1 MTEGSTVSQ
10 SFLEG
15 DEENWLRRALAGSIP
30 RHIGFIMDGN
40 GRWAQKQGLL
50 RAEGHRAGVESL
62 RALVPALIN
71 LGVPFATFYA
81 FSTENWKR
89 PAEEVHFL
97 FDLLVQY
104 SKEDRRE
111 LMERGVKLRAIGDV
125 DELPGA
131 VRAAIRELERETS
144 RGRNLTVNVALNY
157 GGRHEILRAV
167 KGIARSFASGE
178 IDLEEL
184 SETQFAT
191 YLYTA
196 GQPDPDLIIRT
207 SGEMRLSNFLLWQ
220 GAYSELYFTEVLWPD
235 FRPIHLYKAVVD
247 YAGRRRRFGGV
258 DA

>member
-1 MTEGSTVSQ
+1 MTEGS
-10 SFLEG
+10 LESRDFHDG
-15 DEENWLRRALAGSIP
+15 DEEFWLRRARAGSIP
-30 RHIGFIMDGN
+30 LHIGFIMDGN
-40 GRWAQKQGLL
+40 GRWAQRRGLP
-50 RAEGHRAGVESL
+50 RTEGHRAGVESL
-62 RALVPALIN
+62 KAVIPALIN

-89 PAEEVHFL
+89 PAEEVRFL

-104 SKEDRRE
+104 SKEDRKE
-111 LMERGVKLRAIGDV
+111 LIERGVKLRAIGDV

-131 VRAAIRELERETS
+131 VRAAIWELERETS
-144 RGRNLTVNVALNY
+144 SGRNLTVNVALNY
-157 GGRHEILRAV
+157 GGRQEILRAV
-167 KGIARSFASGE
+167 KEIAKSFAGGE
-178 IDLEEL
+178 IDVEKL
-184 SETQFAT
+184 SEAQFAT

-247 YAGRRRRFGGV
+247 YAGRRRRFGGIE
-258 DA
+258 A